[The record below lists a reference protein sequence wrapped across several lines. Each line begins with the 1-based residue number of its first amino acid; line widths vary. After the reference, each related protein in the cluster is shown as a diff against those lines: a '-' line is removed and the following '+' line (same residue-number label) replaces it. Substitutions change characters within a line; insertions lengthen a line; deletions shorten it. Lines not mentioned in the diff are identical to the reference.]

1 MHHRL
6 MSMLWFSCILGSN
19 CIFLGFKLIIIYY
32 HTQKQRKRKFKPKTK
47 LNHNIYTTPQSNA
60 YPLGQKI
67 KTDKHASPPPPPP
80 PPPPPLILEELEE
93 EKPFGAFRKERVAQI
108 ELLKETNQGRCSVKY
123 GIPFQNWK
131 YFWGL
136 WSP

>member
-6 MSMLWFSCILGSN
+6 MSMLWFSFILGSN

-67 KTDKHASPPPPPP
+67 KTDKHASPPT
-80 PPPPPLILEELEE
+80 PLILEELEE

-108 ELLKETNQGRCSVKY
+108 ELLKETNQGRGSVKY

-131 YFWGL
+131 YFLGL

>member
-1 MHHRL
+1 M
-6 MSMLWFSCILGSN
+6 
-19 CIFLGFKLIIIYY
+19 
-32 HTQKQRKRKFKPKTK
+32 
-47 LNHNIYTTPQSNA
+47 NHNIYTTPQSNA

-67 KTDKHASPPPPPP
+67 KTDKHAS
-80 PPPPPLILEELEE
+80 PPPLILEELEE

-131 YFWGL
+131 YFLGL

>member
-67 KTDKHASPPPPPP
+67 KTDKHASPPP
-80 PPPPPLILEELEE
+80 LILEELEE

-131 YFWGL
+131 YFLGL